1 MFSFTVVNMNHPK
14 ESRERA
20 VAEVAS
26 DCSRVVRLLKNPL
39 KLGRSFIATPCSTR
53 CSEWSQ
59 WPGLN
64 RRPTVYETVAL
75 PLSYIGLLRSPS
87 HRNPSGLAKRPYSY
101 SRNRASGQE
110 LDLAGRLA
118 ALPT

>member
-1 MFSFTVVNMNHPK
+1 MFSFTIVNMNHPR

-20 VAEVAS
+20 VAEVAP

-39 KLGRSFIATPCSTR
+39 KPDRSFVLTPCSTR
-53 CSEWSQ
+53 CSAWSQ

-75 PLSYIGLLRSPS
+75 PLSYIGLLRSLIGRKPLG
-87 HRNPSGLAKRPYSY
+87 PAKRPY
-101 SRNRASGQE
+101 
-110 LDLAGRLA
+110 
-118 ALPT
+118 